1 MRLKGYFFILTF
13 FLIILGG
20 VILYFG
26 GWIYR
31 PLLYGSEILIAFL
44 LIYLILFYRKIIKP
58 LDTIGS
64 GMELLREQDFSSRLS
79 LVGQYEAD
87 RVVNVFNRMM
97 EQLKNERL
105 RLREQNRAVAGVRT
119 RSGVRA
125 GRARVCACK
134 KYGAERCSRLYSVR
148 GVAKAARL
156 VYAQS

>member
-105 RLREQNRAVAGVRT
+105 RLPVSA
-119 RSGVRA
+119 
-125 GRARVCACK
+125 
-134 KYGAERCSRLYSVR
+134 YIPCSYSH
-148 GVAKAARL
+148 
-156 VYAQS
+156 YQIPSAQSLSPADLPVQYHNG

>member
-79 LVGQYEAD
+79 LVGQYEARPGGKCLQSD
-87 RVVNVFNRMM
+87 DGTV
-97 EQLKNERL
+97 EK
-105 RLREQNRAVAGVRT
+105 RT
-119 RSGVRA
+119 SPSA
-125 GRARVCACK
+125 
-134 KYGAERCSRLYSVR
+134 
-148 GVAKAARL
+148 
-156 VYAQS
+156 